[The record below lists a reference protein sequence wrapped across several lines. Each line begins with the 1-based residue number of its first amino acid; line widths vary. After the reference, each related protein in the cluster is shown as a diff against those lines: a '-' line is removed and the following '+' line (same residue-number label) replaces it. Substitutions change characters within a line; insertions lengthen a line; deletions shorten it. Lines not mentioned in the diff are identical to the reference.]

1 MKKLL
6 LTGLAIAS
14 LIAVNIQA
22 QPVAPN
28 ITINTPEDTPVTR
41 YLTLDIA
48 GGNPPYVFKFQ
59 KREKPEGGLFV
70 LPPNGTLEFEPSTNF
85 AGQLQWQYWVTD
97 ANGDSS
103 NQATLTI
110 NVIREKG

>member
-6 LTGLAIAS
+6 LTGLAIIS
-14 LIAVNIQA
+14 LIAINVQA
-22 QPVAPN
+22 QPIAQN
-28 ITINTPEDTPVTR
+28 ITISTPQEVSVTR
-41 YLTLDIA
+41 DLANDVA
-48 GGNPPYVFKFQ
+48 GGIPPYTFKFQ

-85 AGQLQWQYWVTD
+85 AGKLQWQYWVTD

-103 NQATLTI
+103 NKATLTI
-110 NVIREKG
+110 NVISEKG